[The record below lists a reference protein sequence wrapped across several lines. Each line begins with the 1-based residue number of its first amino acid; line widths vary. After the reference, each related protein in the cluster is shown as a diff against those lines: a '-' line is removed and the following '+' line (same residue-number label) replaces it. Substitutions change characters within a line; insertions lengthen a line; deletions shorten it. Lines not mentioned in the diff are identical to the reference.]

1 MTVIDSMNHILE
13 TLNKHYGKVYTQ
25 QFVIDLS
32 KAISKLS
39 QQMLLKDIEQS
50 IILDIKFGVARGLTF
65 EELLLAPTL
74 ADIVPYHEFACGTI
88 DLTDFWELDSKLG
101 QGVYTTTKEH
111 QKTFLMFS

>member
-1 MTVIDSMNHILE
+1 MTIIDSINHILE

-50 IILDIKFGVARGLTF
+50 IILDIQFGVAHGLTF

-74 ADIVPYHEFACGTI
+74 SDLVSYHEFACGII
-88 DLTDFWELDSKLG
+88 DLSDFWELDSKLG
-101 QGVYTTTKEH
+101 QGAYTTTKTPH
-111 QKTFLMFS
+111 KRFLMFL

>member
-13 TLNKHYGKVYTQ
+13 TINKHYGKVYTQ

-50 IILDIKFGVARGLTF
+50 IILDIQFGVARGLTF
-65 EELLLAPTL
+65 EELLLASTL
-74 ADIVPYHEFACGTI
+74 ADIMPYHEFACGII

>member
-13 TLNKHYGKVYTQ
+13 TINKHYGKVYTQ

-50 IILDIKFGVARGLTF
+50 IILDIQFGVARGLTF

-101 QGVYTTTKEH
+101 QGVYTITKKH
-111 QKTFLMFS
+111 HKKFLMFS

>member
-1 MTVIDSMNHILE
+1 MTIIDSINHILE

-25 QFVIDLS
+25 QFVVDLS

-50 IILDIKFGVARGLTF
+50 IILDIQFGVAHGLAF

-74 ADIVPYHEFACGTI
+74 ADIVPYHEFACGII

-101 QGVYTTTKEH
+101 QGVYTTTKKH
-111 QKTFLMFS
+111 HKTLLMFS